1 MTRTGKI
8 ARLPASIRDQLNRRL
23 LDNEPGPSLLD
34 WLNSLP
40 EVKATLAAQ
49 FASQP
54 VSPANL
60 TQWRNG
66 GHRDWLARL
75 DALALTRDL
84 EDKQAFGDESLD
96 GPFTDKLA
104 RWLAL
109 HYASAT
115 LRLLAAEDADPETH
129 WRRLRQSCAD
139 VARLQREE
147 HQAQR
152 IDLQTQLFD
161 LRLDDV
167 LLQRE
172 KQLRDAEAVGRALQ
186 SLQETLPCKEL
197 PAAPSP
203 HPHPAQTNPPSKQ
216 F

>member
-60 TQWRNG
+60 TQWKNG

-75 DALALTRDL
+75 DVLALTRDL
-84 EDKQAFGDESLD
+84 EDKHAFGDESLE

-115 LRLLAAEDADPETH
+115 LRLLAAEDADPDTY

-152 IDLQTQLFD
+152 IDLQSQLVE
-161 LRLDDV
+161 LRFGEV
-167 LLQRE
+167 QRQLE
-172 KQLRDAEAVGRALQ
+172 KELHDAQAIGRALQ
-186 SLQETLPCKEL
+186 GLMET
-197 PAAPSP
+197 PADEPPPAGPSP
-203 HPHPAQTNPPSKQ
+203 DP
-216 F
+216 